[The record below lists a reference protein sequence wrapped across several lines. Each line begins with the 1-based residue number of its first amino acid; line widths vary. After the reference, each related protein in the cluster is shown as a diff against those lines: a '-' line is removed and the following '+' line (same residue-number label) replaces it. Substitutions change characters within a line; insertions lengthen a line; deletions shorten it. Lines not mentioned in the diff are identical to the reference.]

1 MSLSISIIEDDDTIR
16 QHLNEIIKSSAHCTL
31 QGSAKNGA
39 EARLIIKE
47 DKTDIYLV
55 DLGLPDVDGLD
66 LIAIIKSSCHNAK
79 VLVITTFGDDKHM
92 SSSIRAGASGYLLKE
107 DIGPDLNE
115 KIIALSNG
123 FSQISKSLV
132 KSLFK
137 EISAGSDKHYEKNKL
152 NNLSDFSFAPRELEV
167 LKALMTGAPIF
178 NIAVDI
184 GISTHTVN
192 QHLRSIY
199 KKFNVHSRA
208 MAVNFAIK
216 NGFTEQ

>member
-1 MSLSISIIEDDDTIR
+1 MSLAISLIEDDDTIR
-16 QHLNEIIKSSAHCTL
+16 SYLADIINSASHCTL
-31 QGSAKNGA
+31 QGAAKNGA
-39 EARLIIKE
+39 EARNIIRE

-55 DLGLPDVDGLD
+55 DLGLPDENGVD
-66 LIAIIKSSCHNAK
+66 LIALIKSTCKKSK
-79 VLVITTFGDDKHM
+79 VFVITTFGDAKHM

-137 EISAGSDKHYEKNKL
+137 EISHDTRDGEKNS
-152 NNLSDFSFAPRELEV
+152 NIQAEFSLSVRELEV
-167 LKALMTGAPIF
+167 LNSLMCGAPIF
-178 NIAVDI
+178 NIADQLN
-184 GISTHTVN
+184 ISVNTVN

-199 KKFNVHSRA
+199 KKFNVHSRS
-208 MAVNFAIK
+208 MAVSVAIK
-216 NGFTEQ
+216 NGFIV

>member
-1 MSLSISIIEDDDTIR
+1 
-16 QHLNEIIKSSAHCTL
+16 
-31 QGSAKNGA
+31 
-39 EARLIIKE
+39 
-47 DKTDIYLV
+47 
-55 DLGLPDVDGLD
+55 
-66 LIAIIKSSCHNAK
+66 
-79 VLVITTFGDDKHM
+79 M

-115 KIIALSNG
+115 KIIAVSNG

-137 EISAGSDKHYEKNKL
+137 EISGSSDKHEEKDNLKK
-152 NNLSDFSFAPRELEV
+152 LSDFSLAPRELEV
-167 LKALMTGAPIF
+167 LNALMTGAPIF
-178 NIAVDI
+178 NIAIDI

-199 KKFNVHSRA
+199 RKFNVHSRA
-208 MAVNFAIK
+208 MAVNFAIR